1 MHAPNRF
8 TLPDAWRIGPRWLA
22 ASVGAHALLVVALF
36 GAYRGFVRRGAASR
50 AVIAVDLRMPL
61 SRLAPAPP
69 PAAPPP
75 AAGSRISA
83 PVGAPLALPNTIP
96 PAPPNDSG
104 GVRGGVPG
112 GTGIAMSPSRGDARL
127 WVLPMYIPEGG
138 GRPINMDSV
147 VRGRM
152 LVMADKMDSV
162 MRNDSLSPLRNP
174 LAPPRWTFDHNG
186 KTYGIDQSGIHF
198 GTFTI
203 PTAALAL
210 LPFPQGNIDQ
220 ARAYNRMMDM
230 RADILR
236 AAARAEAED
245 DFRRAVAQI
254 RERKDRERREDRE
267 RRDRERRDGDRP
279 IP

>member
-1 MHAPNRF
+1 M
-8 TLPDAWRIGPRWLA
+8 
-22 ASVGAHALLVVALF
+22 GAHLLLIGALLA
-36 GAYRGFVRRGAASR
+36 AYRGFVTGGAASR
-50 AVIAVDLRMPL
+50 AVVAVELLAPL
-61 SRLAPAPP
+61 SRNASAPP
-69 PAAPPP
+69 PASPPP

-83 PVGAPLALPNTIP
+83 PVRAPLALPNTIP
-96 PAPPNDSG
+96 PAPPSDSG

-112 GTGIAMSPSRGDARL
+112 GTGIAMSPNRGDARL

-162 MRNDSLSPLRNP
+162 MRADSLSPLKNP
-174 LAPPRWTFDHNG
+174 LAVPRWTFERGG

-230 RADILR
+230 RSDILR

-245 DFRRAVAQI
+245 DFRRAVSQI
-254 RERKDRERREDRE
+254 RERKDRERREEHE
-267 RRDRERRDGDRP
+267 RRDREKRDSDRP